1 MARQKQVFTNDQITG
16 KFLEQSQEYGR
27 TSNESMYFR
36 NNVMYSYGSHFV
48 MAVLVGNDLL
58 IAQRKSSVTTNKHI
72 ASLSSDASRAG
83 FNVVE
88 VLNVEASTDE
98 EHAINIADLEAQVE
112 HAKAKANRART
123 QSNISYWDT
132 IAAGTGQAI
141 IKYLEIIS
149 RRIAKVA

>member
-98 EHAINIADLEAQVE
+98 EHANNIADLESQLE
-112 HAKAKANRART
+112 HAKAKASRART
-123 QSNISYWDT
+123 PSNVDYWECV
-132 IAAGTGQAI
+132 AAGTGQAI